1 MSDSK
6 QGPAAPSLDAVSVGI
21 MWDRMVSM
29 ADEIV
34 STLVRTSFSTI
45 VTESYDL
52 TVAVLDADGELMAQG
67 TYSVPVFMGTAPAT
81 LRFMLDRFPAHTLRP
96 GDVIITNDPWFGTG
110 HIFDINVMRPIFHAD
125 KIVAYVIS
133 ITHLPDVGGLGF
145 GAAAE
150 EIYHEGLRL
159 PICRLFDAGVLNEF
173 IIELVR
179 TNVRAPE
186 EVVGDLMANVTAT
199 AAGERML
206 IEFLG
211 EYGLSD
217 FSVLSREIRTRSQQA
232 MQARIADMV
241 PGVYRNS
248 VQIEGIDAP
257 ITLAVAI
264 EIRADGTLHA
274 DFAGTGASVRRG
286 INVPFCYARAMVLYT
301 IKCLTVPE
309 LPNNGG
315 MTVPITAV
323 APAGCLLN
331 AQPPSATGARHMIGH
346 FVAPLVL
353 GALADAAP
361 DRVMAD
367 GGMMNLLTVQG
378 THRDGRPVSTLY
390 FASGGFG
397 ALSDHDGPEVLPAP
411 SNMAVVPVEVWE
423 TLTSTT
429 VESKRLLPD
438 SGGAGKARGGLG
450 QEVVIRNDSGNLL
463 TVLCMANRT
472 EFEAKGFAGGRAGL
486 LRELRLDGVTID
498 PKGRHQVAPG
508 ARITLIEAGG
518 GGYGDPRERARDDV
532 LRDVRYGF
540 VTPLAAREQYGVEA
554 AAIDAALASPSVAS
568 SSVTSSA
575 VANPAVT

>member
-6 QGPAAPSLDAVSVGI
+6 QHLASASLDAVSVGI
-21 MWDRMVSM
+21 MWDRLVSIS
-29 ADEIV
+29 DEIV

-81 LRFMLDRFPAHTLRP
+81 LQFMLDRFPAPTLRP

-125 KIVAYVIS
+125 EIVAYVIS

-159 PICRLFDAGVLNEF
+159 PICKLFDAGELNEF

-179 TNVRAPE
+179 TNVRTPE

-206 IEFLG
+206 IEFLN
-211 EYGLSD
+211 EYELGDFTALSN
-217 FSVLSREIRTRSQQA
+217 EIRTRSQQA
-232 MQARIADMV
+232 MQSRIADMV
-241 PGVYRNS
+241 PGMYRNS
-248 VQIEGIDAP
+248 VQIEGIDEP

-274 DFAGTGASVRRG
+274 DFHGTGASVRRG

-323 APAGCLLN
+323 APLGCLLN

-346 FVAPLVL
+346 YVAPLVL

-367 GGMMNLLTVQG
+367 CGMMNLLTVQG

-397 ALSDHDGPEVLPAP
+397 ALSGHDGPEVLPAP

-423 TLTSTT
+423 TLTSTS
-429 VESKRLLPD
+429 VVSKRLLAD

-472 EFEAKGFAGGRAGL
+472 EFEAKGFAGGQPGR
-486 LRELRLDGVTID
+486 LRELRLDGLTID

-508 ARITLIEAGG
+508 ACITLIEAGG
-518 GGYGDPRERARDDV
+518 GGYGDPRKRAREDV
-532 LRDVRYGF
+532 LRDVRMGF
-540 VTPLAAREQYGVEA
+540 ITAAAAAQHYGVDA
-554 AAIDAALASPSVAS
+554 AEIDAALLDRRID
-568 SSVTSSA
+568 
-575 VANPAVT
+575 

>member
-1 MSDSK
+1 MSGPKGHGASRQLDS
-6 QGPAAPSLDAVSVGI
+6 VSVGI
-21 MWDRMVSM
+21 MWDRLVSIS
-29 ADEIV
+29 DEIV

-52 TVAVLDADGELMAQG
+52 TVAVLDAEGELMAQG

-81 LRFMLDRFPAHTLRP
+81 LQFMLERFPAKTLRP

-110 HIFDINVMRPIFHAD
+110 HIFDINVMRPIFQD
-125 KIVAYVIS
+125 GQIVAYVIS

-159 PICRLFDAGVLNEF
+159 PICKLFDAGELNEF

-206 IEFLG
+206 IEFLD
-211 EYGLSD
+211 EYELGDFAALS
-217 FSVLSREIRTRSQQA
+217 SEIRLRSQHA
-232 MQARIADMV
+232 IEAKIAAMV

-248 VQIEGIDAP
+248 VQIEGIDSP

-264 EIRADGTLHA
+264 EVRADGTLHA
-274 DFAGTGASVRRG
+274 DFEGTGDSVRRG

-301 IKCLTVPE
+301 VKCLTVPE

-315 MTVPITAV
+315 MTVPITAA
-323 APAGCLLN
+323 APLGCLLN

-346 FVAPLVL
+346 YVAPLVL

-361 DRVMAD
+361 DQVMAD
-367 GGMMNLLTVQG
+367 CGMMNLLTVQG

-390 FASGGFG
+390 FAAGGFG
-397 ALSDHDGPEVLPAP
+397 ALRDHDGPEVLPAP

-429 VESKRLLPD
+429 IESKRLLPD

-450 QEVVIRNDSGNLL
+450 QEVIIRNDSGNLL

-472 EFEAKGFAGGRAGL
+472 EFEAKGFAGGQAGL

-498 PKGRHQVAPG
+498 PKGRHQAVAG

-518 GGYGDPRERARDDV
+518 GGYGDPRERAREDV

-540 VTPLAAREQYGVEA
+540 ISAAAACEQYGF
-554 AAIDAALASPSVAS
+554 DAADLKAALLEQPIG
-568 SSVTSSA
+568 
-575 VANPAVT
+575 

>member
-1 MSDSK
+1 MNDSARTSVGQDVATAK
-6 QGPAAPSLDAVSVGI
+6 QTSTPLDSVSVGI
-21 MWDRMVSM
+21 MWDRLVSIS
-29 ADEIV
+29 DEIV

-81 LRFMLDRFPAHTLRP
+81 LQFMLERFPADSLRP
-96 GDVIITNDPWFGTG
+96 GDVVVTNDPWFGTG
-110 HIFDINVMRPIFHAD
+110 HIFDINVMRPIFHDD

-159 PICRLFDAGVLNEF
+159 PICKLFDGGELNEF

-179 TNVRAPE
+179 TNVRTPD
-186 EVVGDLMANVTAT
+186 EVIGDLMANVTAT

-206 IEFLG
+206 IEFLT
-211 EYGLSD
+211 EYDQPDFKALSG
-217 FSVLSREIRTRSQQA
+217 EIRSRSRIA
-232 MQARIADMV
+232 IQARIADMR
-241 PGVYRNS
+241 PGIYRNS
-248 VQIEGIDAP
+248 VQIEGTDAP
-257 ITLAVAI
+257 ITLALAI
-264 EIRADGTLHA
+264 EVRADGTLHA
-274 DFAGTGASVRRG
+274 DFEGTGECVRRG
-286 INVPFCYARAMVLYT
+286 INVPFCYTRAMVLYT

-315 MTVPITAV
+315 MTVPITV
-323 APAGCLLN
+323 FAPEGCLLN
-331 AQPPSATGARHMIGH
+331 AQPPAATGARHMIGH
-346 FVAPLVL
+346 YVAPLVL
-353 GALADAAP
+353 GALVDAAP

-367 GGMMNLLTVQG
+367 CGMMNLLTLQG
-378 THRDGRPVSTLY
+378 THRDGRAMSTLY

-397 ALSDHDGPEVLPAP
+397 ALMDHDGPEVLPGP

-450 QEVVIRNDSGNLL
+450 QEVVIRNDSGSLL

-472 EFEAKGFAGGRAGL
+472 EFAPQGFAGGQAGR
-486 LRELRLDGVTID
+486 LREMRLDGEVID

-518 GGYGDPRERARDDV
+518 GGYGEPRDRAREDV
-532 LRDVRYGF
+532 LRDLRNGLITAEAARTRYG
-540 VTPLAAREQYGVEA
+540 V
-554 AAIDAALASPSVAS
+554 DVADS
-568 SSVTSSA
+568 EIV
-575 VANPAVT
+575 